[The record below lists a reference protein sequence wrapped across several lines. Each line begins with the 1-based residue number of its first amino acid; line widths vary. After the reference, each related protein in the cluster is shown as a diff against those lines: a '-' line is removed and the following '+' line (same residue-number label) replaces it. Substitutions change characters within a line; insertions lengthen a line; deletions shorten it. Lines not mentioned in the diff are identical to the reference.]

1 MKPVLKGDALQ
12 SPCPHLLKL
21 KGNKTPNLLHP
32 PPSMPAHHHHLHLLH
47 SPWPRTLL
55 PPTCKQLHGLTLLL
69 PTALQWKG
77 VALQVLSSSLSA
89 DPFFVGILRGT
100 AFPSLLHMA
109 GHPPASACSQER
121 ERGSPAAGDGQRWVS
136 EHRWWEAGL
145 HVPSPGPFLP
155 ALSWAGKSFSGHPPK
170 APAGMLQLLVREGA
184 RRGWWWHICSDML
197 PESNNPWGQ
206 LPLQWEKAQSTAAAE
221 VAISHLTPT
230 TGCRIFEERN
240 STCRVVLNN
249 GMSV

>member
-1 MKPVLKGDALQ
+1 MRGRNFFKVPMKRVLKGDALQ
-12 SPCPHLLKL
+12 SPCPHLLQL
-21 KGNKTPNLLHP
+21 KGNKIPNHLHP
-32 PPSMPAHHHHLHLLH
+32 PSSMPAHHHHLHLLH
-47 SPWPRTLL
+47 SPWPCTLL

-69 PTALQWKG
+69 PIALQWKR

-89 DPFFVGILRGT
+89 DPFFVGILWGT
-100 AFPSLLHMA
+100 VFPSLFHMA

-121 ERGSPAAGDGQRWVS
+121 EQGSPAAGDGR
-136 EHRWWEAGL
+136 R
-145 HVPSPGPFLP
+145 
-155 ALSWAGKSFSGHPPK
+155 WAGKSFSGHPPK

-184 RRGWWWHICSDML
+184 RRDWWWHICSDML

-206 LPLQWEKAQSTAAAE
+206 LPLQWEKAQSTAAAD

-230 TGCRIFEERN
+230 TSCRIFEERN
-240 STCRVVLNN
+240 STCGVVLNN